1 MSYRIFLS
9 APSSASLKNTAGQS
23 FTWCTARSE
32 RSGFGTSQD
41 AGKDAPLGAC
51 IDTED
56 STMDGET
63 RGWLLPPATLGA
75 ASQRISDI
83 YKNVIFPQDDDD
95 GLDLHEQ
102 DTRDGETGV
111 RDETRDGTSSILAGL
126 HRSNMMNIMVVSA
139 EGSLISWPPTNA
151 DQMRSRNSLSHALI
165 GTQSDSLEI
174 SEVSF
179 AHTSTS
185 SITAFPS
192 FVINLHTLTTLSEL
206 VVRPVQPRWTC
217 KVNLLVAILEV
228 DGPDV
233 VRIKKGP
240 DSGKEVSVLRLVVGG
255 EEGDVCKLTV
265 WRETADTWGGVP
277 EIQPD
282 ETIHENEGTKRGDIV
297 YLENILASVSKSA
310 TTEVGFPNNEQKTV
324 LTASPNLSSRLHICY
339 RTLPTTPL
347 DRRFRPDLRLATSD
361 PGLRKVAIVVRW
373 LERVMGLGS

>member
-9 APSSASLKNTAGQS
+9 APSSASLKNTAGQN

-111 RDETRDGTSSILAGL
+111 RDETRD
-126 HRSNMMNIMVVSA
+126 VSA

-282 ETIHENEGTKRGDIV
+282 ETIYENEGTKRGDIV